1 MAILNIPLKSICM
14 YVKTNII
21 FRIVLYLKPE
31 LNVTKV
37 IQKYLKIFNNIYY
50 ENSYYIKLI
59 WK

>member
-1 MAILNIPLKSICM
+1 M

-37 IQKYLKIFNNIYY
+37 IQKYHKIFNNIYY